1 MSCFSLGADV
11 KVLPNHV
18 GSCVSEMQ
26 LVVRLALV
34 VVVCLFVCLYPASPP
49 RSVKGKICVAE
60 QIRMPLPR
68 ARVTNNAKSTACPH
82 VWLGSVIDQLIND

>member
-1 MSCFSLGADV
+1 MATGADV

-34 VVVCLFVCLYPASPP
+34 VVVCLFVCLFVSCLAVS
-49 RSVKGKICVAE
+49 KEKFAD
-60 QIRMPLPR
+60 
-68 ARVTNNAKSTACPH
+68 
-82 VWLGSVIDQLIND
+82 IDKESA